1 MKKEEEEQ
9 YAYSFRR
16 VAFAGVVLVV
26 VLLLAPAEEAVD
38 PTHGLAFAGVSGA
51 LHAGRSGQSA
61 EVTELVGRS
70 SLPAVVTECARSL
83 LAGDASLSVE

>member
-1 MKKEEEEQ
+1 MNKEEEE

-51 LHAGRSGQSA
+51 LHAGRSGQFA

-70 SLPAVVTECARSL
+70 IVVACGSDGVREV
-83 LAGDASLSVE
+83 ASGG